1 MWRMRQSPHLLCLS
15 CHPPEKESS
24 DVARRRLPVGT
35 AGEKVACSPAVQ
47 TSDLSCSRL
56 QQIVSSEARPPPPQ
70 KKKQLAVAV
79 MAFAFVGRRVLRST
93 GYSFVS
99 GPQNVLVKNR

>member
-70 KKKQLAVAV
+70 QKA
-79 MAFAFVGRRVLRST
+79 GNCRDST
-93 GYSFVS
+93 CFCGEEGFTEYGIF
-99 GPQNVLVKNR
+99 LC